1 MARGR
6 PFSREC
12 TLEVVRQIAS
22 GATRP
27 AQACREHGRAERVL
41 LRWRHEH
48 EARGEKGRSALPSR
62 RATR

>member
-1 MARGR
+1 
-6 PFSREC
+6 
-12 TLEVVRQIAS
+12 LEVVRQIAS